1 MTAEQLLNAVAARIN
16 RIESREQR
24 RETLTLARVFAGL
37 RYDKD
42 MVYRI
47 LKESD
52 MLEESVVYQDIFQKG
67 EQKGLQKGERRGF
80 QKGLKQGEKQG
91 VQQGERRVAL
101 RQLERRFGKLP
112 PGVRG
117 QIAELALTQLEEL
130 CEALLD
136 FQTRRDMLAWFK
148 QQAAKG

>member
-16 RIESREQR
+16 RIESQEQR
-24 RETLTLARVFAGL
+24 RETLTLACVFAGL

-67 EQKGLQKGERRGF
+67 
-80 QKGLKQGEKQG
+80 KQQGVQQGVKQG
-91 VQQGERRVAL
+91 VQQGLQHERHLVL
-101 RQLERRFGKLP
+101 RQLERLLGKLP
-112 PGVRG
+112 AKAQKQVD
-117 QIAELALTQLEEL
+117 QLDFEQLAALG
-130 CEALLD
+130 EALLD
-136 FQTRRDMLAWFK
+136 FTSEKELAAWLKRQTVSR
-148 QQAAKG
+148 